1 MLNALKQL
9 FGLGPSVNY
18 KELIDA
24 GAVIL
29 DVRSPGEFKGGH
41 ARGAINVPLDKIRDY
56 PQKQKNKDQVIITC
70 CASGMRSG
78 SAKSALQSAGF
89 KNVYNGGPWQNVNF

>member
-1 MLNALKQL
+1 M
-9 FGLGPSVNY
+9 GPSVNY
-18 KELIDA
+18 KELLDA

-29 DVRSPGEFKGGH
+29 DVRSVGEFKGGH
-41 ARGAINVPLDKIRDY
+41 ARGAVNVPLDRINDY
-56 PQKQKNKDQVIITC
+56 VQKQKNKEQVIITC

-78 SAKSALQSAGF
+78 NAKGVLQSAGF

>member
-9 FGLGPSVNY
+9 FGLGPSVDY
-18 KELIDA
+18 KALIEA

-29 DVRSPGEFKGGH
+29 DVRSPSEFKGGH
-41 ARGAINVPLDKIRDY
+41 ARGAVNLPLDRISEY
-56 PQKQKNKDQVIITC
+56 PKKQKDKDQVIITC

-78 SAKSALQSAGF
+78 SARSALQSAGF
-89 KNVYNGGPWQNVNF
+89 KNVYNGGPWQKVNF